1 MEANEAEEVEDVIKS
16 DSKLFR
22 QLVMKRS
29 VKPKDPLRNAFSL
42 QNLPKKALEN
52 VITDFSLKGDEAAC
66 QAIFDKINA
75 EKIADEY
82 RSRLKLSS

>member
-1 MEANEAEEVEDVIKS
+1 MNEAEEVVDVIKS
-16 DSKLFR
+16 DSKLFK
-22 QLVMKRS
+22 QLVMKRTI
-29 VKPKDPLRNAFSL
+29 KPKDPLHNAFSL

-75 EKIADEY
+75 EKVADEY
-82 RSRLKLSS
+82 R

>member
-1 MEANEAEEVEDVIKS
+1 
-16 DSKLFR
+16 
-22 QLVMKRS
+22 MKRTI
-29 VKPKDPLRNAFSL
+29 KPKDPLHNAFCL

-75 EKIADEY
+75 EKVADEY
-82 RSRLKLSS
+82 R